1 MAYDLQNVGIQAVK
15 FGQRHGIKGF
25 MSGASI
31 SELPQVCGIGI
42 TSPNLD
48 CAIQETLRLANSDTP
63 SAVFTLN
70 LDHAVKMR
78 RDARFRA
85 AYQNADVVTADG
97 WPIAWIARRQDTSIQ
112 RTTGADLFLPLIDA
126 AAEQHIPI
134 FLFGTSPGVMAR
146 VGDALSLRTEG
157 ALDIAGTHSPSQAF
171 DPEGP
176 EADAAIDMIRATGAK
191 LCFVALGAPKQ
202 EVFANYARQKGLAC
216 CMVCVG
222 AALDFVAGEQVW
234 APKIMRN
241 NGLEWA
247 WRLMSNPRRLGKRY
261 AESAVMFTYLLATE
275 SLSNRAP
282 RTRPQH

>member
-1 MAYDLQNVGIQAVK
+1 
-15 FGQRHGIKGF
+15 
-25 MSGASI
+25 MSDASM
-31 SELPQVCGIGI
+31 SELPKVCGIAI
-42 TSPNLD
+42 TSPNLSS
-48 CAIQETLRLANSDTP
+48 AIQETLRLAKSETP

-70 LDHAVKMR
+70 LDHAVKLR

-126 AAEQHIPI
+126 AAEQHVPV

-146 VGDALSLRTEG
+146 VGDELSMRTEG
-157 ALDIAGTHSPSQAF
+157 TLDIAGTLSPSQAF

-176 EADAAIDMIRATGAK
+176 EADAAIDKIRSTGAQ

-202 EVFANYARQKGLAC
+202 EVFANYARRKGLAC

-222 AALDFVAGEQVW
+222 AALDFIAGEQVR
-234 APKIMRN
+234 APEIMRN
-241 NGLEWA
+241 HGLEWA

-261 AESAVMFTYLLATE
+261 AKSAAMFAYLLATE
-275 SLSNRAP
+275 PLSARTARPRA
-282 RTRPQH
+282 QHS